1 MQIHPYFTHLSTEI
15 YHFRVSSACCPM
27 NQVPYGSEQLFR
39 AKVVSL
45 IIDGRAELA
54 LNLLSKYYAVS
65 EPALKV
71 GTVKRHRRVLACY
84 LEKERRIY
92 LSKSEYI
99 TSPFVIL
106 HEFYHHLRASQ
117 IMRRGQVEKRADLFA
132 TNFIRDFVCQQQLT
146 RGGNR

>member
-1 MQIHPYFTHLSTEI
+1 
-15 YHFRVSSACCPM
+15 M
-27 NQVPYGSEQLFR
+27 NPQAPNVSEQLFR
-39 AKVVSL
+39 EVVGL

-54 LNLLSKYYAVS
+54 LKLLSKYYEVS
-65 EPALKV
+65 EPTLKV

-117 IMRRGQVEKRADLFA
+117 IMRRTSGEAS
-132 TNFIRDFVCQQQLT
+132 
-146 RGGNR
+146 